1 MFVLNHAGEICFFS
15 MLLCISRLADSETES
30 VSERMSYENRENKA
44 SSLNDTPR
52 NHNL

>member
-30 VSERMSYENRENKA
+30 VSERECLMKIEKIKLA
-44 SSLNDTPR
+44 
-52 NHNL
+52 H